1 MAHMP
6 CSVCCCY
13 FDAVSLFDFLI
24 KKKIEFSYFLFK
36 YNSSERGGS
45 PARILANETSQRCR
59 FEKWRSRYLRIGTVV
74 VTAVR
79 LLRHFTRWLVFRQFS
94 GIFHFHFVTSQLT
107 PIEKFY

>member
-24 KKKIEFSYFLFK
+24 KKKIEFLILFK
-36 YNSSERGGS
+36 YDSSERGGS
-45 PARILANETSQRCR
+45 LARILANETSQRCR